1 MISPVGKVIGRHG
14 NVITDILEKS
24 RVNNVKVVGDEEA
37 RKRGIDTG
45 EDVSGSDKRC
55 GLLSCYPCSK
65 WRLTSSVEGKQST
78 MPSL

>member
-1 MISPVGKVIGRHG
+1 MACCLVCSFIPVYVGKVIGRHG

-45 EDVSGSDKRC
+45 GDVSGYHKKCINILFWSRVE
-55 GLLSCYPCSK
+55 
-65 WRLTSSVEGKQST
+65 SSI
-78 MPSL
+78 